1 MEANDMEHGQDMEAN
16 DMEFH
21 YKPNASY
28 LNLVYFCFLITVFF
42 YFVLYLQIPINY
54 IYICCNLFLF
64 LIY

>member
-1 MEANDMEHGQDMEAN
+1 
-16 DMEFH
+16 MEFH